1 MPPVHPLRAELA
13 KRIVLLDGAMGTVFQ
28 KKGLVEADFRGE
40 AFKDWP
46 KDLRGNNDIL
56 CLTRPDLVEETH
68 FAYLMA
74 GADIVETN
82 TFSSTRIAQADYG
95 LEEQVRAMN
104 LGAAHCARRAVD
116 RLAKETGRKG
126 WVAGAI
132 GPLNKTLSLSPDVNN
147 PGFRA
152 VTFEQVSEAY
162 LEQIRAL
169 DEGGVDLYLIETVF
183 DTLNCKAALFAVEE
197 NARKTGVRK
206 PVIVSGTITD
216 KSGRTLSGQT
226 PEAFWTSVKHAD
238 LLTIGFNCALGAREM
253 RPFLESLAQIATV
266 PVHAYP
272 NAGLP
277 NAFGEYDETPDRMA
291 PYLRE
296 FADAGL
302 VNLVGGCCGTTP
314 AHIAAFAEIVRG
326 LPPRAVPKP
335 DGLTALSGLEPLLL
349 RPGTNFVNIGERTN
363 VAGSAAFKKLV
374 LAGQF
379 AEATAVA
386 RQQVENGAQIIDV
399 NMDDGLLDGEKAMTT
414 FLQLIAAEPDIA
426 RVPVMVDSSKWSV
439 LEAGLKCLQG
449 KGIVNSISLKEGEAK
464 FLEQARRV
472 RQYGAA
478 VVVMAFDEEGQA
490 VTLERKTSI
499 CKRAYDLLV
508 SEVGFPPE
516 EIIFDPNILTIAT
529 GMEEHNRYAIDF
541 FGAVQWIKANL
552 PGARTSGGVSNVS
565 FALRGNAV
573 VREAMNT
580 AFLYHAVKAGLDMGI
595 VNAGQITVYDDIP
608 KDLLERIEDALF
620 DRRPDATERLVQ
632 FAETVKAPKGA
643 AAVVDDAWRR
653 APVAERLKHALIK
666 GLDAFVEADVE
677 EARLAL
683 GSPLRVIEGPLMDG
697 MNVVGDLFGEGKMF
711 LPQVVKS
718 ARVMKK
724 GVAVL
729 LPWLEKE
736 KQAGRK
742 AGRVLLATVKGDV
755 HDIGKNIVSVVLA
768 CNGFEIVDLGVMVPA
783 DRIVKAALEER
794 IDLVGLSGLITPSL
808 EEMTHVVGAL
818 EKAGVHVPVLIG
830 GATTSKTHTAV
841 KIAPATKSPVI
852 HVLDASRSVGVCE
865 KLLNP
870 ASREKYIGEV
880 HAEHASLRERHAAN
894 QKAVKLLSLGEARK
908 RRAPVDWK
916 AYTPPKPA
924 KPGLHLFKDHDLASL
939 MPLLDWAPLF
949 HAWEMR
955 GTFPAILEDAR
966 QGAEAKKLF
975 ADARGMLDEIVSKG
989 LLKAHGICALLPA
1002 ASEGDSVIVYADE
1015 SRKKERQRFHFLRQ
1029 QIEKGDQSAFCLA
1042 DWVAPVGCGKPDW
1055 LGLFAVTAGHG
1066 AQELAA
1072 RHDKA
1077 NDPYRAIMVKSL
1089 ADRLAEAFAEWLH
1102 REVRLRLWGNVPGET
1117 LPLEALL
1124 AEKYQGVR
1132 PAPGYPACPDHTE
1145 KGSIFELL
1153 GATANAG
1160 MTLTES
1166 FAMSP
1171 GASVSGFYF
1180 PHPEARYFAVGRI
1193 DEAQA
1198 ADYAKRKGWPAS
1210 EAARWLAPNLG

>member
-1 MPPVHPLRAELA
+1 
-13 KRIVLLDGAMGTVFQ
+13 MGTVFQ
-28 KKGLVEADFRGE
+28 KKGLTEADFRG
-40 AFKDWP
+40 ADFKDWP
-46 KDLRGNNDIL
+46 MDLKGNNDVL

-68 FAYLMA
+68 FAYLQA
-74 GADIVETN
+74 GTDILETN

-95 LEEQVRAMN
+95 LEDHVYRMN
-104 LGAAHCARRAVD
+104 VEAARCARRAVD
-116 RLAKETGRKG
+116 RLLRETGRKA

-132 GPLNKTLSLSPDVNN
+132 GPMNKTLSLSPDVNN
-147 PGFRA
+147 PGYRA
-152 VTFEQVSEAY
+152 VTFEQVAEAY
-162 LEQIRAL
+162 LDQIRAL

-197 NARKTGVRK
+197 HARATGIRK
-206 PVIVSGTITD
+206 PIIVSGTITD

-238 LLTIGFNCALGAREM
+238 LLSVGFNCALGAREM
-253 RPFLESLAQIATV
+253 RPFLESLAAIATI

-314 AHIAAFAEIVRG
+314 AHIHAFAEIVKG
-326 LPPRAVPKP
+326 LPPRAIPAP
-335 DGLTALSGLEPLLL
+335 DSITALSGLEPLIL

-363 VAGSAAFKKLV
+363 VAGSAVFKKLV
-374 LAGQF
+374 LAGNF
-379 AEATAVA
+379 GEATAVA

-399 NMDDGLLDGEKAMTT
+399 NMDDGLLEGEKAMTT

-426 RVPVMVDSSKWSV
+426 RVPVMIDSSKWSV

-449 KGIVNSISLKEGEAK
+449 KGVVNSISMKEGEAK

-490 VTLERKTSI
+490 VTLARKISI

-508 SEVGFPPE
+508 QKVGFPPE
-516 EIIFDPNILTIAT
+516 EIIFDPNILTVAT

-541 FGAVQWIKANL
+541 FEAVAWIKANL
-552 PGARTSGGVSNVS
+552 PHARTSGGVSNVS

-608 KDLLERIEDALF
+608 KDLLERIEDVLF
-620 DRRPDATERLVQ
+620 DKRPDATERLIQ
-632 FAETVKAPKGA
+632 FTETVKTVKGA

-653 APVAERLKHALIK
+653 EPVAERLKHALIK

-677 EARLAL
+677 EARVTL
-683 GSPLRVIEGPLMDG
+683 GSPLAVIEGPLMAG

-736 KQAGRK
+736 KQSGRK
-742 AGRVLLATVKGDV
+742 AGRILLATVKGDV

-768 CNGFEIVDLGVMVPA
+768 CNGFEIVDLGVMVPT

-808 EEMTHVVGAL
+808 EEMTHVASAL

-841 KIAPATKSPVI
+841 KIAPATKSPVV
-852 HVLDASRSVGVCE
+852 HVLDASRSVGVAE

-870 ASREKYIGEV
+870 ASREKFVAEI
-880 HAEHASLRERHAAN
+880 HAEHATLRERHEAN
-894 QKAVKLLSLGEARK
+894 QKAVSMHTLEQARK
-908 RRAPVDWK
+908 SRVAIDWK
-916 AYTPPKPA
+916 AFTPHAPA
-924 KPGLHLFKDHDLASL
+924 KPGVHVLGDVDLSTL
-939 MPLLDWAPLF
+939 VPLIDWAPLF

-955 GTFPAILEDAR
+955 GSYPAILGDSR
-966 QGAEAKKLF
+966 QGVEAKKLF
-975 ADARGMLDEIVSKG
+975 ADAKAMLDEIVAKR
-989 LLKAHGICALLPA
+989 LLSARGVCALLPA
-1002 ASEGDSVIVYADE
+1002 ASEGDDVIVYADE

-1029 QIEKGDQSAFCLA
+1029 QVEKGNQPAYGLA
-1042 DWVAPVGCGKPDW
+1042 DWIAPVKSGKPDW
-1055 LGLFAVTAGHG
+1055 LGMFAVTAGHG
-1066 AQELAA
+1066 AQALAD

-1077 NDPYRAIMVKSL
+1077 NDPYRAIMVKAL

-1102 REVRLRLWGNVPGET
+1102 REVRTRLWANEAKEN
-1117 LPLEALL
+1117 LPLESLL
-1124 AEKYQGVR
+1124 SEKYRGIR

-1145 KGSIFELL
+1145 KGPLFDVLDAP
-1153 GATANAG
+1153 GNAG
-1160 MTLTES
+1160 MSLTES

-1180 PHPEARYFAVGRI
+1180 AHPEARYFAVGKI
-1193 DEAQA
+1193 GDDQLG
-1198 ADYAKRKGWPAS
+1198 DYARRKGWSAA
-1210 EAARWLAPNLG
+1210 EAQKWLAPNRS